1 MGQAP
6 SGQGGGPPPERD
18 PEKEKA
24 ERERRKKSYAA
35 RPPLHTGRRRR
46 RNRGTGTSGKLPKVY
61 PTSKCKLRLLKL
73 ERIKDYLLMEQ
84 EFIRNQEVFKPH
96 EEKDKEERDKME
108 DIRGSP
114 LAVGSLEEMI
124 DDTHA
129 IVSSSVGPEYYVS
142 VMSFVNQDLLEPG
155 CSVLL
160 HNKVMGVVGILSD
173 DTDPMVS
180 VMKVDKARPR
190 RPVVQ
195 RRLHFT
201 DTTRVQER
209 RPWLVSSSILG
220 RVETATPRAGAPREL
235 RGHRRPG
242 DADPGDQGGRGAAFR
257 SP

>member
-124 DDTHA
+124 DDTR
-129 IVSSSVGPEYYVS
+129 
-142 VMSFVNQDLLEPG
+142 
-155 CSVLL
+155 
-160 HNKVMGVVGILSD
+160 VVGVLDIHIL
-173 DTDPMVS
+173 DTYIHTYIHPCVR
-180 VMKVDKARPR
+180 VAPRVDGVATRRIDATPSPRHRPSYIHTQARH
-190 RPVVQ
+190 
-195 RRLHFT
+195 RL
-201 DTTRVQER
+201 VER
-209 RPWLVSSSILG
+209 RPRVLRLGHVLREPRLVGTGLLRTVTQQGHG
-220 RVETATPRAGAPREL
+220 RSRHL
-235 RGHRRPG
+235 K
-242 DADPGDQGGRGAAFR
+242 
-257 SP
+257 

>member
-124 DDTHA
+124 DDTR
-129 IVSSSVGPEYYVS
+129 
-142 VMSFVNQDLLEPG
+142 
-155 CSVLL
+155 
-160 HNKVMGVVGILSD
+160 VVGVLDIHIL
-173 DTDPMVS
+173 DTYI
-180 VMKVDKARPR
+180 
-190 RPVVQ
+190 
-195 RRLHFT
+195 HT
-201 DTTRVQER
+201 YIHT
-209 RPWLVSSSILG
+209 
-220 RVETATPRAGAPREL
+220 
-235 RGHRRPG
+235 
-242 DADPGDQGGRGAAFR
+242 
-257 SP
+257 

>member
-124 DDTHA
+124 DDSDRGVYTYIPTHA
-129 IVSSSVGPEYYVS
+129 FDLRGDGVGATRRWRRGDAVAAGPNTTHET
-142 VMSFVNQDLLEPG
+142 Q
-155 CSVLL
+155 
-160 HNKVMGVVGILSD
+160 
-173 DTDPMVS
+173 
-180 VMKVDKARPR
+180 ARH
-190 RPVVQ
+190 
-195 RRLHFT
+195 RL
-201 DTTRVQER
+201 VER
-209 RPWLVSSSILG
+209 RPRMFL
-220 RVETATPRAGAPREL
+220 
-235 RGHRRPG
+235 
-242 DADPGDQGGRGAAFR
+242 
-257 SP
+257 

>member
-1 MGQAP
+1 MRAGPQRLPKSERRRARDVDHGP
-6 SGQGGGPPPERD
+6 GPERPGGGPPPERD

-108 DIRGSP
+108 DIQ
-114 LAVGSLEEMI
+114 AGSLEEMPLAVLMGTHQCLDASMAWI
-124 DDTHA
+124 DAVDDTHRHA

-160 HNKVMGVVGILSD
+160 HNKVMGVVGILI
-173 DTDPMVS
+173 
-180 VMKVDKARPR
+180 R
-190 RPVVQ
+190 
-195 RRLHFT
+195 
-201 DTTRVQER
+201 
-209 RPWLVSSSILG
+209 
-220 RVETATPRAGAPREL
+220 
-235 RGHRRPG
+235 
-242 DADPGDQGGRGAAFR
+242 
-257 SP
+257 

>member
-124 DDTHA
+124 DDTR
-129 IVSSSVGPEYYVS
+129 
-142 VMSFVNQDLLEPG
+142 
-155 CSVLL
+155 
-160 HNKVMGVVGILSD
+160 VVGVLDVHIL
-173 DTDPMVS
+173 DTYIHTYTHAFEWRRASMAWRRDAIDATPS
-180 VMKVDKARPR
+180 PRHRPSYIHTQARH
-190 RPVVQ
+190 
-195 RRLHFT
+195 RL
-201 DTTRVQER
+201 VER
-209 RPWLVSSSILG
+209 RP
-220 RVETATPRAGAPREL
+220 RVLRFCDVLREPGPARAGLFGIIA
-235 RGHRRPG
+235 
-242 DADPGDQGGRGAAFR
+242 Q
-257 SP
+257 

>member
-124 DDTHA
+124 DDTR
-129 IVSSSVGPEYYVS
+129 
-142 VMSFVNQDLLEPG
+142 
-155 CSVLL
+155 
-160 HNKVMGVVGILSD
+160 VVGVLDIHIL
-173 DTDPMVS
+173 DTYIHTYIHPCVR
-180 VMKVDKARPR
+180 VAPRVDGVATR
-190 RPVVQ
+190 RH
-195 RRLHFT
+195 RR
-201 DTTRVQER
+201 DAVA
-209 RPWLVSSSILG
+209 
-220 RVETATPRAGAPREL
+220 ATPPIIHTYTGTPSSRRASAPSTTS
-235 RGHRRPG
+235 
-242 DADPGDQGGRGAAFR
+242 R
-257 SP
+257 SCPS

>member
-35 RPPLHTGRRRR
+35 RPPLHTGRRRRR

-124 DDTHA
+124 DDT
-129 IVSSSVGPEYYVS
+129 
-142 VMSFVNQDLLEPG
+142 
-155 CSVLL
+155 
-160 HNKVMGVVGILSD
+160 
-173 DTDPMVS
+173 
-180 VMKVDKARPR
+180 
-190 RPVVQ
+190 
-195 RRLHFT
+195 
-201 DTTRVQER
+201 
-209 RPWLVSSSILG
+209 
-220 RVETATPRAGAPREL
+220 
-235 RGHRRPG
+235 
-242 DADPGDQGGRGAAFR
+242 
-257 SP
+257 

>member
-1 MGQAP
+1 MRA
-6 SGQGGGPPPERD
+6 S
-18 PEKEKA
+18 A
-24 ERERRKKSYAA
+24 SRRW
-35 RPPLHTGRRRR
+35 RGGRRHRDAVDADITQPTKRR
-46 RNRGTGTSGKLPKVY
+46 
-61 PTSKCKLRLLKL
+61 
-73 ERIKDYLLMEQ
+73 
-84 EFIRNQEVFKPH
+84 
-96 EEKDKEERDKME
+96 
-108 DIRGSP
+108 
-114 LAVGSLEEMI
+114 
-124 DDTHA
+124 HA

-180 VMKVDKARPR
+180 VMKVDKARSR

-220 RVETATPRAGAPREL
+220 RVETALSHTGSVRVL
-235 RGHRRPG
+235 RGHRRAG
-242 DADPGDQGGRGAAFR
+242 DADPGDQGGRGVTFS

>member
-124 DDTHA
+124 DDTR
-129 IVSSSVGPEYYVS
+129 
-142 VMSFVNQDLLEPG
+142 
-155 CSVLL
+155 
-160 HNKVMGVVGILSD
+160 VVGVLDIHIL
-173 DTDPMVS
+173 DTYIHTYIPMRS
-180 VMKVDKARPR
+180 SGAARR
-190 RPVVQ
+190 WR
-195 RRLHFT
+195 
-201 DTTRVQER
+201 
-209 RPWLVSSSILG
+209 
-220 RVETATPRAGAPREL
+220 
-235 RGHRRPG
+235 G
-242 DADPGDQGGRGAAFR
+242 DATHSHALVCVRI
-257 SP
+257 

>member
-24 ERERRKKSYAA
+24 ERERRKKAYAP

-124 DDTHA
+124 DDTR
-129 IVSSSVGPEYYVS
+129 
-142 VMSFVNQDLLEPG
+142 
-155 CSVLL
+155 
-160 HNKVMGVVGILSD
+160 VVGVLDIHILEVGKKNNGHSQKGSQCQD
-173 DTDPMVS
+173 DCSRSQGPLDCTP
-180 VMKVDKARPR
+180 
-190 RPVVQ
+190 VQ
-195 RRLHFT
+195 RTQFT
-201 DTTRVQER
+201 
-209 RPWLVSSSILG
+209 
-220 RVETATPRAGAPREL
+220 
-235 RGHRRPG
+235 
-242 DADPGDQGGRGAAFR
+242 
-257 SP
+257 

>member
-124 DDTHA
+124 DDTR
-129 IVSSSVGPEYYVS
+129 
-142 VMSFVNQDLLEPG
+142 
-155 CSVLL
+155 
-160 HNKVMGVVGILSD
+160 VVGVLDIHIL
-173 DTDPMVS
+173 DTYIHTYIPPCVR
-180 VMKVDKARPR
+180 VAPRVDGVATR
-190 RPVVQ
+190 RH
-195 RRLHFT
+195 RRDAVAATPPIIHT
-201 DTTRVQER
+201 YTGTPSSR
-209 RPWLVSSSILG
+209 RASAPSIMLVSCPS
-220 RVETATPRAGAPREL
+220 
-235 RGHRRPG
+235 
-242 DADPGDQGGRGAAFR
+242 
-257 SP
+257 